1 MMISLRAAIWI
12 CQCGCL
18 LWWCGM
24 VCFKV
29 YWRRALRAIPFC
41 ERVKWVISWD
51 RVCWVKYKGVS
62 VSNAMHSAAHFRGEK
77 GCLWTKV
84 KAYRQEA
91 WEDWGWGTMVI

>member
-1 MMISLRAAIWI
+1 M
-12 CQCGCL
+12 
-18 LWWCGM
+18 
-24 VCFKV
+24 CFKV
-29 YWRRALRAIPFC
+29 YWRRVLRAIPFC
-41 ERVKWVISWD
+41 ERVKWVISWG

-62 VSNAMHSAAHFRGEK
+62 VSKAMHSAAHFRGEK